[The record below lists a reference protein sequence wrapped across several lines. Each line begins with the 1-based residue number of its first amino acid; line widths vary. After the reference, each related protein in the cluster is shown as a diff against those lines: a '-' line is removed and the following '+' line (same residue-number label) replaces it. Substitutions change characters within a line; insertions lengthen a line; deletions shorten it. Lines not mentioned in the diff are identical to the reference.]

1 MATVVDPTLTPAP
14 ASPATP
20 ATAATATTAQ
30 IDAIANLSKTFE
42 LYGLGTL
49 AASITNFIYQGYSTD
64 TVALLLQ
71 DTPEYKQRFAANDA
85 RRKAGLPVLSPA
97 EYLAT
102 EESYRQIMQSAGL
115 PKGFYDSPT
124 DFQKFLEGDV
134 APTEL
139 KARVDA
145 AAKAVD
151 NSDPYYTQSL
161 REMYGLSSGDMI
173 AHLLDPAVAAPLVEK
188 QSKAAEYGAA
198 ALRQGLAIN
207 TKNFEQY
214 AGGIGTG
221 IGAEQ
226 GMQQVAEITP
236 GLSNLATISGTN
248 YNQSTA
254 ESEVFGGLASAKRKR
269 DQLVAQEEG
278 RFTGRSN
285 VDSKSLQGGT
295 TGQF

>member
-1 MATVVDPTLTPAP
+1 MADTVDTG
-14 ASPATP
+14 ATS
-20 ATAATATTAQ
+20 AE
-30 IDAIANLSKTFE
+30 INSIANLTKTFE
-42 LYGLGTL
+42 KYGLGTL
-49 AASITNFIYQGYSTD
+49 APRIAEFIYQGYSD
-64 TVALLLQ
+64 STVSLLLQ
-71 DTPEYKQRFAANDA
+71 DAPEYKQRFAANEA

-102 EESYRQIMQSAGL
+102 EQSYRQIMQSAGL
-115 PKGFYDSPT
+115 PKGFYDSND

-161 REMYGLSSGDMI
+161 REMYGLSNGDMI
-173 AHLLDPAVAAPLVEK
+173 AHLLDPQKAAPLVEK
-188 QSKAAEYGAA
+188 QAKAAEYGAA
-198 ALRQGLAIN
+198 ALRQGLAVN
-207 TKNFEQY
+207 TQNLEQY
-214 AGGIGTG
+214 ASGVGTG

-226 GMQQVAEITP
+226 GMKAVAEIAP
-236 GLSNLATISGTN
+236 GLQTLAAISGDT
-248 YNQSTA
+248 YDQSTA

-269 DQLVAQEEG
+269 EQLVAQEEA

-295 TGQF
+295 EGAF